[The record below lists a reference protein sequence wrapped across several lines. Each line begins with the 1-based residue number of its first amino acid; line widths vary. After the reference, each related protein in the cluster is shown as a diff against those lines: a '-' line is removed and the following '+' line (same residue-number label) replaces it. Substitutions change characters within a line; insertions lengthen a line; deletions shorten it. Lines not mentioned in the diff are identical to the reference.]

1 MPLYYRHKKESGF
14 YFILSGI
21 IIAVSLIGVVVAKLL
36 GF

>member
-1 MPLYYRHKKESGF
+1 MPLYYRHKKEISF
-14 YFILSGI
+14 YFVLSGI